1 MYNLKGM
8 NMSNE
13 NLKLWDAVQKTDPAF
28 TKQASKG
35 AHNFTSVAPMYQNK
49 KATEQFGV
57 QGIGWGVVVGSEV
70 FTEKEYGTT
79 TILSY
84 DATLFFVIDGQRGE
98 IPIHASEKSCYKT
111 NGYKGKEGYMK
122 IDDEV
127 RKKVVT
133 NAKTKGLSEL
143 GFSADIFMGM
153 FDDPN
158 YVDYVNF
165 EMGIEKADD
174 RAEKIKADTE
184 EFNEW
189 CKKECAVYPSIKD
202 KNTLSLVLGGH
213 KQKLLGRCQLLRLDA
228 NAYAKGFEQAYNKQL
243 TIINGA
249 K

>member
-1 MYNLKGM
+1 MD
-8 NMSNE
+8 
-13 NLKLWDAVQKTDPAF
+13 NLKLWNEVQKTDPAF

-49 KATEQFGV
+49 KATEQFGI

-70 FTEKEYGTT
+70 FQEKEYGTT

-84 DATLFFVIDGQRGE
+84 DAVLFFVVDGVRGE

-165 EMGIEKADD
+165 EMGIEKAEDKD
-174 RAEKIKADTE
+174 KEIKDKIE
-184 EFNEW
+184 EFNDW
-189 CKKECAVYPSIKD
+189 CKKEASCYTAPTNKR
-202 KNTLSLVLGGH
+202 TLDLLIAGH
-213 KQKLLGRCQLLRLDA
+213 KQKLQGRCQLLNLDY
-228 NAYAKGFEQAYNKQL
+228 NAYVKGFEKAYNEQL
-243 TIINGA
+243 N
-249 K
+249 KLNNKEK

>member
-1 MYNLKGM
+1 
-8 NMSNE
+8 MSNLDFW
-13 NLKLWDAVQKTDPAF
+13 NSVSKTDPAF
-28 TKQASKG
+28 TKKASKG

-49 KATEQFGV
+49 KATEKFGM
-57 QGIGWGVVVGSEV
+57 QGTGWGVVIGSEV

-84 DATLFFVIDGQRGE
+84 DATLFYINDGVRGE
-98 IPIHASEKSCYKT
+98 IPIHASEKSCYMT

-165 EMGIEKADD
+165 EMSIEKAEDKD
-174 RAEKIKADTE
+174 QEIKEKVE

-189 CKKECAVYPSIKD
+189 CRKEVSCYGSV
-202 KNTLSLVLGGH
+202 KNERTLNLLLGGH
-213 KQKLLGRCQLLRLDA
+213 KQKLQGRCRLLGLDE
-228 NAYAKGFEQAYNKQL
+228 NAYIKQFENAYNEQL
-243 TIINGA
+243 KTI

>member
-1 MYNLKGM
+1 MNNLD
-8 NMSNE
+8 
-13 NLKLWDAVQKTDPAF
+13 LWDSVSKTDPAF
-28 TKQASKG
+28 TKKASKG
-35 AHNFTSVAPMYQNK
+35 AHHFTSVAPMYQNK
-49 KATEQFGV
+49 KATERFGI
-57 QGIGWGVVVGSEV
+57 QGIGWGVVIGSEV
-70 FTEKEYGTT
+70 FTEKEYGNT

-84 DATLFFVIDGQRGE
+84 DATLFFIEDGVRGE
-98 IPIHASEKSCYKT
+98 IPLHASEKSCYMT

-165 EMGIEKADD
+165 EMSLEKADD
-174 RAEKIKADTE
+174 KDKEVKDKIE

-189 CKKECAVYPSIKD
+189 CRKETPCYTAAQSKR
-202 KNTLSLVLGGH
+202 TLDLLLAGH
-213 KQKLLGRCQLLRLDA
+213 INKLQGRCRLLNLDA
-228 NAYAKGFEQAYNKQL
+228 NAYTKQFQKVYDKQL
-243 TIINGA
+243 NKINGA
-249 K
+249 TK

>member
-1 MYNLKGM
+1 
-8 NMSNE
+8 MS

-84 DATLFFVIDGQRGE
+84 DATMFFILDGQRGE

-158 YVDYVNF
+158 YVDYLNF
-165 EMGIEKADD
+165 EMGLEKADD
-174 RAEKIKADTE
+174 REQETKEKIS

-189 CKKECAVYPSIKD
+189 CKKESDCYASVKN
-202 KNTLSLVLGGH
+202 KNTLGLLLAGH
-213 KQKLLGRCQLLRLDA
+213 KQKLQGRCQLLNLDPA
-228 NAYAKGFEQAYNKQL
+228 PYSKGFEKAYNEQL
-243 TIINGA
+243 NKINGE
-249 K
+249 KK

>member
-1 MYNLKGM
+1 MNNLI
-8 NMSNE
+8 
-13 NLKLWDAVQKTDPAF
+13 LWDAVSKTDPAF

-84 DATLFFVIDGQRGE
+84 DATMFFMMDGQRGE
-98 IPIHASEKSCYKT
+98 IPIHASEKSCYMT

-165 EMGIEKADD
+165 EMSLEKADD
-174 RAEKIKADTE
+174 KDLDTKKKIS

-189 CKKECAVYPSIKD
+189 CKKEAACYASVKNA
-202 KNTLSLVLGGH
+202 NTLSLLLGGH
-213 KQKLLGRCQLLRLDA
+213 KQKLLGRCQLLNLDA
-228 NAYAKGFEQAYNKQL
+228 NAYAKGFEKAYSDQMN
-243 TIINGA
+243 IINKTTGE

>member
-1 MYNLKGM
+1 
-8 NMSNE
+8 MSN
-13 NLKLWDAVQKTDPAF
+13 LALWDAVSKTDPAF

-57 QGIGWGVVVGSEV
+57 QGIGWGVVIGSEV

-84 DATLFFVIDGQRGE
+84 DAVIFFVLDGQRGE
-98 IPIHASEKSCYKT
+98 IPIHASEKSCYMT

-143 GFSADIFMGM
+143 GFNADVFMGE
-153 FDDPN
+153 FEDR
-158 YVDYVNF
+158 DYLEAVSNEF
-165 EMGIEKADD
+165 ALEKAEDKIE
-174 RAEKIKADTE
+174 EKERQQEEYDGWVNDSLELIGGCQTMNELQKLFTGMVRKANLYKDQITVVK
-184 EFNEW
+184 FT
-189 CKKECAVYPSIKD
+189 KAKD
-202 KNTLSLVLGGH
+202 KRKTELE
-213 KQKLLGRCQLLRLDA
+213 K
-228 NAYAKGFEQAYNKQL
+228 
-243 TIINGA
+243 
-249 K
+249 

>member
-1 MYNLKGM
+1 M
-8 NMSNE
+8 NK
-13 NLKLWDAVQKTDPAF
+13 NLKLWEAVKKTDPAF
-28 TKQASKG
+28 TKTASKG
-35 AHNFTSVAPMYQNK
+35 AHNFTSVAPMYQNL

-57 QGIGWGVVVGSEV
+57 QGIGWGIVVGSEHFQEV
-70 FTEKEYGTT
+70 TYGTT

-84 DATLFFVIDGQRGE
+84 AAVLYFVIDGVRGE

-153 FDDPN
+153 YDDPN
-158 YVDYVNF
+158 YVDYLNL
-165 EMGIEKADD
+165 EMSLEKAEDKD
-174 RAEKIKADTE
+174 KEITDKTE
-184 EFNEW
+184 EFKEW
-189 CKKECAVYPSIKD
+189 CRKECSCYSAVGGKR
-202 KNTLSLVLGGH
+202 TLDLLLMQH
-213 KQKLLGRCQLLRLDA
+213 KQKLQGKCQLLNLDSA
-228 NAYAKGFEQAYNKQL
+228 PYIKGFEKAYNEQL
-243 TIINGA
+243 EKLNKKGN

>member
-1 MYNLKGM
+1 
-8 NMSNE
+8 MS
-13 NLKLWDAVQKTDPAF
+13 NLKLWDAVKKTDPAF
-28 TKQASKG
+28 TKPASKG

-84 DATLFFVIDGQRGE
+84 DATMFFILDSQRGE

-111 NGYKGKEGYMK
+111 NGYQGKEGYMK

-153 FDDPN
+153 YDDPN
-158 YVDYVNF
+158 YVDYLNF
-165 EMGIEKADD
+165 EMSIEKSEDKD
-174 RAEKIKADTE
+174 KEIKEKIN

-189 CKKECAVYPSIKD
+189 CKKEAECYKSVKSV
-202 KNTLSLVLGGH
+202 NTLGLLLAGH
-213 KQKLLGRCQLLRLDA
+213 KQKLLGRCKLLNLDA
-228 NAYAKGFEQAYNKQL
+228 NAYSKGFDKAYNTQVEM
-243 TIINGA
+243 INNSTGD
-249 K
+249 KK

>member
-1 MYNLKGM
+1 
-8 NMSNE
+8 MSNLDFW
-13 NLKLWDAVQKTDPAF
+13 NSVAKTDPAF
-28 TKQASKG
+28 TKKASKG

-49 KATEQFGV
+49 KATEKFGM

-84 DATLFFVIDGQRGE
+84 DATLFFINDGVRGE
-98 IPIHASEKSCYKT
+98 IPIHASEKSCYMT

-143 GFSADIFMGM
+143 GFSADIFLGQ

-158 YVDYVNF
+158 YVDYLNF
-165 EMGIEKADD
+165 EMSLEKADD
-174 RAEKIKADTE
+174 FERESNAKIDELKD
-184 EFNEW
+184 W
-189 CKKECAVYPSIKD
+189 CRKESAVYTSIRD
-202 KNTLSLVLGGH
+202 KRTLDLLLVGH
-213 KQKLLGRCQLLRLDA
+213 KNKLQGRCQLLNLDYQ
-228 NAYAKGFEQAYNKQL
+228 AYAKGFDVAYNSQL
-243 TIINGA
+243 NIITGE

>member
-1 MYNLKGM
+1 MKKNNLR
-8 NMSNE
+8 
-13 NLKLWDAVQKTDPAF
+13 LWDAVKKTDPAF

-35 AHNFTSVAPMYQNK
+35 QFNFTSVAPMYQNL
-49 KATEQFGV
+49 KATEQFGI
-57 QGIGWGVVVGSEV
+57 QGIGWGIVVGSET

-84 DATLFFVIDGQRGE
+84 DATLFFIVEGERGE
-98 IPIHASEKSCYKT
+98 LPIHASEKSCYKT

-143 GFSADIFMGM
+143 GFSADIFMGQ

-158 YVDYVNF
+158 YVDYLNF
-165 EMGIEKADD
+165 EMSLEKADD
-174 RAEKIKADTE
+174 KDQEIKAKIE

-189 CKKECAVYPSIKD
+189 CKKESACYSAIKN
-202 KNTLSLVLGGH
+202 KRTLDLLLVGH
-213 KQKLLGRCQLLRLDA
+213 KNKLQGRCRLLNLDVTPYDKGFT
-228 NAYAKGFEQAYNKQL
+228 NAYDKQL
-243 TIINGA
+243 NIINGA
-249 K
+249 KK

>member
-1 MYNLKGM
+1 M
-8 NMSNE
+8 N
-13 NLKLWDAVQKTDPAF
+13 NLKLWNEVQKTDPAY

-84 DATLFFVIDGQRGE
+84 DATMFFILDGVRGE

-111 NGYKGKEGYMK
+111 NGYKGKEGYIK

-158 YVDYVNF
+158 YVDYLNF
-165 EMGIEKADD
+165 EIGLEKADD
-174 RAEKIKADTE
+174 KEQEVKVKIE

-189 CKKECAVYPSIKD
+189 CKKECECYKAIKN
-202 KNTLSLVLGGH
+202 KRTLDLLLAGH
-213 KQKLLGRCQLLRLDA
+213 KSKLQGRCQLLNLDF
-228 NAYAKGFEQAYNKQL
+228 NGYSKGFDVAYNNQL
-243 TIINGA
+243 KVINGD

>member
-1 MYNLKGM
+1 
-8 NMSNE
+8 MSN
-13 NLKLWDAVQKTDPAF
+13 LDLWEKVQKTDPAF

-49 KATEQFGV
+49 KATEQFGI

-70 FTEKEYGTT
+70 FQEVTYGTT

-84 DATLFFVIDGQRGE
+84 DATLFFVVDGQRGE

-165 EMGIEKADD
+165 EMSLEKADD
-174 RAEKIKADTE
+174 REQETKNKIE
-184 EFNEW
+184 ELNEW
-189 CKKECAVYPSIKD
+189 CRKEASCYSAVGSQRTMD
-202 KNTLSLVLGGH
+202 LLLGGH
-213 KQKLLGRCQLLRLDA
+213 KQKLQGRCQLLNVDSA
-228 NAYAKGFEQAYNKQL
+228 PYIKGFEKAYNEQL
-243 TIINGA
+243 N
-249 K
+249 KLNKKRN

>member
-1 MYNLKGM
+1 
-8 NMSNE
+8 MSNK
-13 NLKLWDAVQKTDPAF
+13 NLMLWDSVKKTDPAH

-35 AHNFTSVAPMYQNK
+35 QFNFTSVAPMYQNW
-49 KATEQFGV
+49 KATEQFGI

-79 TILSY
+79 TIISY
-84 DATLFFVIDGQRGE
+84 DAVLFFTVDGVRGE
-98 IPIHASEKSCYKT
+98 IPIHASEKSCYMT
-111 NGYKGKEGYMK
+111 NGYKGKDGYMK

-143 GFSADIFMGM
+143 GFSADIFMGQ

-158 YVDYVNF
+158 YVDYLNF
-165 EMGIEKADD
+165 EMSLEKADD
-174 RAEKIKADTE
+174 REKETKDKIE

-189 CKKECAVYPSIKD
+189 CRKETACYTAIKN
-202 KNTLSLVLGGH
+202 KRTLGLLLAGH
-213 KQKLLGRCQLLRLDA
+213 ITKLQGRCRLLGLDEKVYTAQFNKVYETQL
-228 NAYAKGFEQAYNKQL
+228 K
-243 TIINGA
+243 TIEGTE

>member
-1 MYNLKGM
+1 
-8 NMSNE
+8 MSKD
-13 NLKLWDAVQKTDPAF
+13 NLKLWDSVQKTDPAF
-28 TKQASKG
+28 TKPASKG

-57 QGIGWGVVVGSEV
+57 QGIGWGVVIGSEV

-84 DATLFFVIDGQRGE
+84 DATMFFILDGERGE

-153 FDDPN
+153 YDDPN
-158 YVDYVNF
+158 YVDYLNF
-165 EMGIEKADD
+165 EMGLEKADD
-174 RAEKIKADTE
+174 REKETKLKIS

-189 CKKECAVYPSIKD
+189 CKKEVLVYASLKNA
-202 KNTLSLVLGGH
+202 NTLGLILGGH
-213 KQKLLGRCQLLRLDA
+213 RQKIQGRCQLLGLDYA
-228 NAYAKGFEQAYNKQL
+228 AYSKGFEKAYNDQL
-243 TIINGA
+243 TKINGE